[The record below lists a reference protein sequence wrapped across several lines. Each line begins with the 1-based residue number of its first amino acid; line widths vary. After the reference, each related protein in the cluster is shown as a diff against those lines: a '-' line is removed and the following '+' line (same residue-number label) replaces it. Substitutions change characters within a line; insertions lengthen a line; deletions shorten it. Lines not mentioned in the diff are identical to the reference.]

1 MIANLRLNPQR
12 ELQQRGSRIAPL
24 RNSGFTLLEVLLSM
38 VLAGALMAGLWGVLS
53 LNLRTFEVGRV
64 KTERAQLTRALAERI
79 ENDLRAIAPLAD
91 ELKAT
96 QDRLRPSTADGFAS
110 TGDALL
116 PGAPTPLG
124 ATTSPGAS
132 LPPTAAPANNAPG
145 LSPPSIPPPASTPAT
160 TLGTSSPASVTPPGG
175 PSPAGAGA
183 SLSFAD
189 STSSAVHTPAPVY
202 SLIGSSHALQVRV
215 LTATAEAEA
224 LATTDA
230 GGQLSTPLPRD
241 LQIVEYRLEQ
251 PQLAPQSFDTQ
262 TTSSQPAW
270 RGAGLSR
277 RQRAWTV
284 DVRSTDASDS
294 NNSSDLPP
302 SGEDPASA
310 VGGYLGG
317 SSTTTLGGESSPL
330 GSSQTEF
337 PSDRG
342 SLDSPTSTGTGSSF
356 PPLPPGVRSE
366 QLFVPEVT
374 GWQLRYFD
382 GQQWHTQWHSGRK
395 GLPAAIEVTLSL
407 KAAEPSRRRPRTNSP
422 AAAPSDAASDSQTP
436 GDADVDVRRGEE
448 TMRLV
453 IHLPSAWGPVSSRD
467 ASQQPGGLTDPMP
480 TDPGG
485 SSQLRGDSGA
495 STVPMPG
502 GSP

>member
-1 MIANLRLNPQR
+1 MIASSRPSQRCDRRNAKLRR
-12 ELQQRGSRIAPL
+12 V
-24 RNSGFTLLEVLLSM
+24 GFTLLEVLLAM

-64 KTERAQLTRALAERI
+64 KTQRAQLTRALAERI

-91 ELKAT
+91 ELKTT
-96 QDRLRPSTADGFAS
+96 QERLRPSTASGFAS
-110 TGDALL
+110 SGDALSSAPIL
-116 PGAPTPLG
+116 PSTS
-124 ATTSPGAS
+124 TSPGDS
-132 LPPTAAPANNAPG
+132 LLPNTAPASTTPG
-145 LSPPSIPPPASTPAT
+145 LSPPSIP
-160 TLGTSSPASVTPPGG
+160 SPASSSATNFGTNSPASATPPGAT
-175 PSPAGAGA
+175 SPAGG
-183 SLSFAD
+183 STSPGLAD
-189 STSSAVHTPAPVY
+189 STSTAAYTPAPVY

-215 LTATAEAEA
+215 LTATADAES

-230 GGQLSTPLPRD
+230 SGQLSTPLPRD

-277 RQRAWTV
+277 RQRAWTI
-284 DVRSTDASDS
+284 DVRSTDASS
-294 NNSSDLPP
+294 ASNSSDLPP
-302 SGEDPASA
+302 EGEDPATA
-310 VGGYLGG
+310 GGGYLGG
-317 SSTTTLGGESSPL
+317 STTTTLGGESSPF
-330 GSSQTEF
+330 GSS
-337 PSDRG
+337 PSDIP
-342 SLDSPTSTGTGSSF
+342 SDSSPLDALTPTGAGSSF
-356 PPLPPGVRSE
+356 APLPPGVRSE

-407 KAAEPSRRRPRTNSP
+407 KAEEPTRRPPRTISTT
-422 AAAPSDAASDSQTP
+422 AAPSETAGDSQP
-436 GDADVDVRRGEE
+436 SGDADADARRGEE

-453 IHLPSAWGPVSSRD
+453 VHLPSAWGPVSSRD
-467 ASQQPGGLTDPMP
+467 ASQQPSDLTDPMP

>member
-1 MIANLRLNPQR
+1 MTRSAGLIARRRSTGKARGTRGIANPVAIPPR
-12 ELQQRGSRIAPL
+12 
-24 RNSGFTLLEVLLSM
+24 GFTLLEVLLAM

-64 KTERAQLTRALAERI
+64 KTQRAQLTRALAERI

-91 ELKAT
+91 ELKTT
-96 QDRLRPSTADGFAS
+96 QERLRPSTASGFAS
-110 TGDALL
+110 SGDALL
-116 PGAPTPLG
+116 PGTS
-124 ATTSPGAS
+124 TSPGDS
-132 LPPTAAPANNAPG
+132 LLPNAAPASTTPS
-145 LSPPSIPPPASTPAT
+145 LSPPTIPPPAGTQAT
-160 TLGTSSPASVTPPGG
+160 SLGTNSPASIPPLGG
-175 PSPAGAGA
+175 PSPAGGSATPG
-183 SLSFAD
+183 LAD
-189 STSSAVHTPAPVY
+189 STSTAAYTPAPVY

-215 LTATAEAEA
+215 LTATAEAES

-230 GGQLSTPLPRD
+230 SGQLSTPLPRD

-251 PQLAPQSFDTQ
+251 PQLAPQSFDSQ

-277 RQRAWTV
+277 RQHAWTI
-284 DVRSTDASDS
+284 DVRSTDASS
-294 NNSSDLPP
+294 ASNSSDLPP
-302 SGEDPASA
+302 EGEDPATA
-310 VGGYLGG
+310 GGYLGSSG
-317 SSTTTLGGESSPL
+317 SSTLGGESSPL
-330 GSSQTEF
+330 GSS
-337 PSDRG
+337 PSDIP
-342 SLDSPTSTGTGSSF
+342 SASSPLDALTPTGAGSSF
-356 PPLPPGVRSE
+356 APLPPGVRSE

-407 KAAEPSRRRPRTNSP
+407 KAEEPTRRPPRTNSTT
-422 AAAPSDAASDSQTP
+422 AAPSETASDSQP
-436 GDADVDVRRGEE
+436 SGDADADARRGEE

-453 IHLPSAWGPVSSRD
+453 VHLPSAWGPVSSRD
-467 ASQQPGGLTDPMP
+467 ASQQPSGLNDPRMP
-480 TDPGG
+480 IDPGG

-495 STVPMPG
+495 SAVPMPG